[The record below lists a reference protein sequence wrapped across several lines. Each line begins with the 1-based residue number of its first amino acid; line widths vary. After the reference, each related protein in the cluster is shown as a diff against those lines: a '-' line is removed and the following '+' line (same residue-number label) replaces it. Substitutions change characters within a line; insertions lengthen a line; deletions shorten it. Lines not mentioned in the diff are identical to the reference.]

1 MDASKKNMKRCIVA
15 HSTLGL
21 RKKPLFD
28 QNSRMVK
35 EDENKHENLI

>member
-1 MDASKKNMKRCIVA
+1 MDASKNMKRCIVA

-28 QNSRMVK
+28 QNSRMK
-35 EDENKHENLI
+35 EDENKHENLV